1 MAKRIYI
8 LYVILISSSLTLAA
22 NNLVYAFVAFMFMNE
37 GEKILKKIFGFGKA
51 GGGTVGGIGAFTTG
65 ALASNVT
72 KMFRDPLHR
81 GGKMPNLV
89 GGSNSESEDTG
100 NPKPTK
106 NDIDV
111 ESIMADSAFNLN
123 SNLNV
128 NQNSNPN
135 IDPNDFST
143 QIVLGTGVEDSS
155 SLGSR
160 HLNLLNAMG
169 SKEQEKDNSDVSD
182 LTEEETPEDEEQQD
196 DNFEEKLNYK
206 NNVPENSEKVLNIQN
221 SNDIYG
227 NLIAKYRSGLSQDE
241 LNLIFNDGDPHS
253 LDEIYELIATNENKQ
268 KNSKNAKEIERLQK
282 EILKYKSLA
291 RNRIMAS
298 EFNFTTN
305 ELPLQYIDGDRR
317 TSQEL
322 MNNIIDYKKLL
333 ENPNLSE
340 NDRNKYLN
348 MVKTDS
354 AILNRRLA
362 ENNFMR
368 DNHVID
374 TILMGQVSNGVVRD
388 NQTPNKGTQKVGVGK
403 NPIDKVNSNK
413 NDGNSASIRSI
424 ATNKEKAR
432 NNRQSTRKIGEE
444 KRNIVT
450 PLANGVINVGKTLIR
465 PVVDVDQDAKTNIKR
480 FVRNSAG
487 VVAGT
492 TLGVVTAATQG
503 AISMAD
509 GKYSPF
515 EAIGTFTA
523 GYAGGGQISKSVEGL
538 GSAFMEGTRSGDKQA
553 QMKHA
558 IEDWRNRDDVN
569 SFYKREYGAQ
579 AKARMDRAASN
590 YIERGFSDVKEQKQG
605 MKYAD
610 KLVANNA
617 EYNDENTTEERKREI
632 LERADR
638 QAMMALKFKSEL
650 KDQQSYGAMFDED
663 KQRKYIESHK
673 HKVPANATQQQRE
686 QIEAENRKTE
696 AELKVKF
703 RTLAELNEAQK

>member
-1 MAKRIYI
+1 
-8 LYVILISSSLTLAA
+8 
-22 NNLVYAFVAFMFMNE
+22 
-37 GEKILKKIFGFGKA
+37 
-51 GGGTVGGIGAFTTG
+51 
-65 ALASNVT
+65 
-72 KMFRDPLHR
+72 
-81 GGKMPNLV
+81 
-89 GGSNSESEDTG
+89 
-100 NPKPTK
+100 
-106 NDIDV
+106 
-111 ESIMADSAFNLN
+111 
-123 SNLNV
+123 
-128 NQNSNPN
+128 
-135 IDPNDFST
+135 
-143 QIVLGTGVEDSS
+143 
-155 SLGSR
+155 
-160 HLNLLNAMG
+160 
-169 SKEQEKDNSDVSD
+169 
-182 LTEEETPEDEEQQD
+182 
-196 DNFEEKLNYK
+196 
-206 NNVPENSEKVLNIQN
+206 
-221 SNDIYG
+221 
-227 NLIAKYRSGLSQDE
+227 
-241 LNLIFNDGDPHS
+241 
-253 LDEIYELIATNENKQ
+253 
-268 KNSKNAKEIERLQK
+268 
-282 EILKYKSLA
+282 
-291 RNRIMAS
+291 MAS

-509 GKYSPF
+509 GKYNAF
-515 EAIGTFTA
+515 EALGSFSA
-523 GYAGGGQISKSVEGL
+523 GYAGGKKLMNMATAPKSEEKL
-538 GSAFMEGTRSGDKQA
+538 TMEQYQESWYNRRDVIDKYNNEYSG
-553 QMKHA
+553 
-558 IEDWRNRDDVN
+558 
-569 SFYKREYGAQ
+569 
-579 AKARMDRAASN
+579 KARDYRKRAREN
-590 YIERGFSDVKEQKQG
+590 YVARGVIDFSEQKQA
-605 MKYAD
+605 MKFAD
-610 KLVANNA
+610 TILKEGRVANLEEADRLAVATLRYKQKLLSDSN
-617 EYNDENTTEERKREI
+617 YPILYDENRRQKYMKSVVKSYRGSASENTVRATHNNFIENVKR
-632 LERADR
+632 
-638 QAMMALKFKSEL
+638 
-650 KDQQSYGAMFDED
+650 FDE
-663 KQRKYIESHK
+663 I
-673 HKVPANATQQQRE
+673 N
-686 QIEAENRKTE
+686 N
-696 AELKVKF
+696 
-703 RTLAELNEAQK
+703 N